1 MLDSL
6 ILKIRIAILW
16 IFMAVASLAH
26 YVIVSPEESQVFQ
39 SIMKQPGALLF
50 WAILLLIPFVM
61 AFLSVTLEDALNR
74 KANMIIGVIFVIL
87 NVIHLFGCPVARSSA
102 HQFLL
107 VVSTILIVILIV
119 WYAWKWPKQ

>member
-1 MLDSL
+1 MDSL

-16 IFMAVASLAH
+16 IFMAVASLSH
-26 YVIVSPEESQVFQ
+26 YVIVSPEELHIFQ

-61 AFLSVTLEDALNR
+61 AFLSVTLEDVLNR
-74 KANMIIGVIFVIL
+74 KVNMIIGVIFVGL
-87 NVIHLFGCPVARSSA
+87 NVIHLFGCPVARLSA

-107 VVSTILIVILIV
+107 VVSTILIAILIV
-119 WYAWKWPKQ
+119 WYAWKWPQQ